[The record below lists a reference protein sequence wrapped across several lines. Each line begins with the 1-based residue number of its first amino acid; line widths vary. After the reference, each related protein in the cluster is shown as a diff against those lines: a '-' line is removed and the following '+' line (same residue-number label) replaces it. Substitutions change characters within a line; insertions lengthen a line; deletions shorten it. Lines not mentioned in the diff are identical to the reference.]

1 MRDGGRGGAQGFTA
15 PGSLR
20 GPAEA
25 SSRARIRVQ
34 PVEAG
39 LCNGLPLRGVYAN
52 LGTLFGSRGQ
62 QQILEQLPE
71 ELAEG
76 LAYGRIVAGGWYPI
90 GWLSALHEG
99 AQELSGSGRELAR
112 KLGYMGSKSY
122 FRGVHK
128 VFISFMDP
136 GFVIGKT
143 PIIFRKYYDTGEA
156 VVVGKNRGNCVL
168 RFSGCTG
175 FDANLWQGLIGACE
189 AVPELPGAKN
199 IPLRAVSGGG
209 DADADAE
216 VSAYWT

>member
-1 MRDGGRGGAQGFTA
+1 MD
-15 PGSLR
+15 
-20 GPAEA
+20 
-25 SSRARIRVQ
+25 V
-34 PVEAG
+34 G
-39 LCNGLPLRGVYAN
+39 LCNGLPLRGVYGN

-62 QQILEQLPE
+62 QQILELLPG

-76 LAYGRIVAGGWYPI
+76 LAYGRIIAGGWYPI
-90 GWLSALHEG
+90 SWLSALHEG

-143 PIIFRKYYDTGEA
+143 PLIFRKYYDTGEA
-156 VVVGKNRGNCVL
+156 LVVERNRGNCLL
-168 RFSGCTG
+168 RFSGCSG
-175 FDANLWQGLIGACE
+175 FDANLWQGLFGACE
-189 AVPELPGAKN
+189 AVLELSGAKN
-199 IPLRAVSGGG
+199 IRLRAVSGGG
-209 DADADAE
+209 ERDVAAE